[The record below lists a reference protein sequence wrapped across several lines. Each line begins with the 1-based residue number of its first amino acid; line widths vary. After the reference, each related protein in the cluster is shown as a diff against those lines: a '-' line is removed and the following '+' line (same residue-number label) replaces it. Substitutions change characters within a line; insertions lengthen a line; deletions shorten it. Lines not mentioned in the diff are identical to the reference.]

1 MSRLSGRLADR
12 IVGIQDA
19 LYDDV
24 VARGWFEQR
33 PDSTRS
39 SWRTRGYVVLGLAF
53 LAAVVLV
60 AFTTLGLMALV
71 LVSVGAAVVWV
82 ADRMPRRTAA
92 GTALLDGLGALSAL
106 LATHT
111 TAEMPRG
118 RELQEI
124 SRLLGYTVVLGGK
137 ERWLDA
143 MVAADDVARPGS
155 GGARAGTTR
164 PAPGTSRTS
173 PPP

>member
-1 MSRLSGRLADR
+1 M
-12 IVGIQDA
+12 
-19 LYDDV
+19 
-24 VARGWFEQR
+24 
-33 PDSTRS
+33 
-39 SWRTRGYVVLGLAF
+39 LGLAF

-137 ERWLDA
+137 ERWLEA
-143 MVAADDVARPGS
+143 MVAADDDDTVPDPAVLS
-155 GGARAGTTR
+155 WYH
-164 PAPGTSRTS
+164 APGTWHLQDLPASMTQFIHTVQGALYSR
-173 PPP
+173 